1 MPGGDRTGPLGM
13 GAMTGRAAGF
23 CAGQNRAGYTNAGYG
38 RGFGAG
44 MGRAWGGGGAGR
56 GFRRFGNAYRPW
68 WSLRGEPEPTQT
80 SATVPDRQVEALQAE
95 LDQLRNRLNALE
107 AK

>member
-13 GAMTGRAAGF
+13 GAMTGRAAGL

-38 RGFGAG
+38 RGMA
-44 MGRAWGGGGAGR
+44 RIRGGGTGR
-56 GFRRFGNAYRPW
+56 GFRRFGNADRPW
-68 WSLRGEPEPTQT
+68 RSLRGESAPTQT
-80 SATVPDRQVEALQAE
+80 SAQAPDRQVEALQVE
-95 LDQLRNRLNALE
+95 LDQLRKRVSELE